1 MTKAVQS
8 VARCLQVLEYVN
20 LHCGATVRQISQAT
34 GLTRGTVFRL
44 LETLRQEGYLRKDLG
59 STMYWPTGRLRAL
72 SDGYQEEWWIDAF
85 AKQIINDLGERTK
98 WPVKLLTLSGYE
110 MLTRV
115 TTDFQSPLTDGKIPT
130 GYRVSL
136 LWTAAGRVFLA
147 FSSENTRAAL
157 LKGCE
162 SMPATQQR
170 NQPRRGIPDRDE
182 LDAML
187 RRIRRQGHEIVDQP
201 LTAYYSLALP
211 VLVGDQAIASLAA
224 FFFRMS
230 IKQSQAL
237 KIYKPMLETAA
248 AAIGER
254 FQQVAFEPGFARARR

>member
-8 VARCLQVLEYVN
+8 VTRCLQVLEYVN

-44 LETLRQEGYLRKDLG
+44 LETLRQDGYLRKDRG

-85 AKQIINDLGERTK
+85 AKQVINDLGARTK

-147 FSSENTRAAL
+147 FSSESTRAAL

-170 NQPRRGIPDRDE
+170 NQPRRGMPERDKLE
-182 LDAML
+182 VML
-187 RRIRRQGHEIVDQP
+187 RRIRRDGHEIVDQP
-201 LTAYYSLALP
+201 QTAYYSMAVP
-211 VLVGDQAIASLAA
+211 VLVGDQAIGSLAV
-224 FFFRMS
+224 FFFRAA
-230 IKQSQAL
+230 IKQHQAL
-237 KIYKPMLETAA
+237 RLYKPMLEAA
-248 AAIGER
+248 AHTIGER
-254 FQQVAFEPGFARARR
+254 FQRVGFDPAG